1 MLNYMLNI
9 LLLIVFMSGVLL
21 QVHVINTV
29 YDVGGSVL
37 DFILLTITPVMVYLS
52 ASLLVKE
59 TNSLT
64 PTLRRLR
71 RK

>member
-21 QVHVINTV
+21 QGYVINTV
-29 YDVGGSVL
+29 YEVGGSVL